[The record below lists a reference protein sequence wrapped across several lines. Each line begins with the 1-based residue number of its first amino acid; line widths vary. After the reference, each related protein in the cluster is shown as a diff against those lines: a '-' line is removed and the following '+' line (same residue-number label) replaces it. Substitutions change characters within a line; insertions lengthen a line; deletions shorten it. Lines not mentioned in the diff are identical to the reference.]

1 MVSMTA
7 FVDPPRKAPWYL
19 RPGLWLARRITGK
32 DPLPGRLLTHFPKA
46 AFGVGLFEMTAASA
60 RNLDARCLAIV
71 RIVASVVGGCPFCVD
86 MNAATWRRAG
96 LTAAELEVLL
106 RFSTAASA
114 VWPTTLSQRERTA
127 ATYAMALSQTP
138 VIVSAVLQAE
148 LLAAFSQR
156 EIVVL
161 AVTAAQ
167 VNFWTRFNQGLGVP
181 AAGFFDESV
190 CKLPAATSSNV
201 R

>member
-1 MVSMTA
+1 MTG
-7 FVDPPRKAPWYL
+7 FVAPPAKSPWYL

-46 AFGVGLFEMTAASA
+46 ALGVGLFELTAASA
-60 RNLDARCLAIV
+60 PRNLDARCLAIV
-71 RIVASVVGGCPFCVD
+71 RIVASTVGGCPFCVD
-86 MNAATWRRAG
+86 MNAATWRKAG
-96 LTAAELEVLL
+96 LTVVELQGLL
-106 RFSTAASA
+106 DGKLAASLT
-114 VWPTTLSQRERTA
+114 PREHA
-127 ATYAMALSQTP
+127 AGVYAEALSQTP
-138 VIVSAVLQAE
+138 VVVDAALQAT
-148 LLAAFSQR
+148 LLAQFSQR

-190 CKLPAATSSNV
+190 CKLPSVTSRLS
-201 R
+201 